1 MLDGLYRYRLGNV
14 GCAVS
19 IYRLGNVWKML
30 DGLYRYRLGNVGWA
44 VSIEVRQC
52 WMGCIDIG

>member
-14 GCAVS
+14 G
-19 IYRLGNVWKML
+19 L

-44 VSIEVRQC
+44 VSI
-52 WMGCIDIG
+52 